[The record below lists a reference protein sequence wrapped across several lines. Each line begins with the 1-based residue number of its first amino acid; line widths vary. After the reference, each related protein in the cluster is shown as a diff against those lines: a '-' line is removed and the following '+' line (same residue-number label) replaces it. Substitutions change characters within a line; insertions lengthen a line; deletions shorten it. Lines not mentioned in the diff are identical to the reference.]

1 MHCSRQKEN
10 YHRGRYALTLRSS
23 YRGPLRVVPAALAAI
38 LVALDLE
45 LELAVGHVHDIRT
58 LNIRECLYAVK
69 GLLARA
75 KRSTGGGASG
85 DARGVQAK

>member
-1 MHCSRQKEN
+1 MHCSRQTEN

-85 DARGVQAK
+85 DARRVQAE